1 MTDYEGSGEVIF
13 AVESNEVVLDFEI
26 ALDSPISEIIGT
38 EDAARVVSI
47 ELHDGE
53 VVAAIDCDCTLAYSD
68 ISGKEVTKSHT
79 ASVECRIEVPGALA
93 SHSIAGHFLD
103 FIEEINDVK
112 DEGHIWHHGLHL
124 RIAVGVAR
132 EQPYI

>member
-1 MTDYEGSGEVIF
+1 MTDYEGSEEVIF

-38 EDAARVVSI
+38 EDAARIASI

-53 VVAAIDCDCTLAYSD
+53 VVAAIDCDCTLTYSD
-68 ISGKEVTKSHT
+68 ISGKKTTKSHT
-79 ASVECRIEVPGALA
+79 ASAACRIEVPGAL
-93 SHSIAGHFLD
+93 SSDSIAGHVLD
-103 FIEEINDVK
+103 FIEETSEVK
-112 DEGHIWHHGLHL
+112 DEGYTWHHGLHV

-132 EQPYI
+132 EHWHI